1 MSARWEDILR
11 LPEAAYAG
19 GRRVPK
25 TVLTSRAMLTRHE
38 QRTLDKMSRLE
49 HFATV
54 AKGTAQVLSR
64 VDEEHDI
71 QSVIF
76 LRCEMRGDSQAVAEV
91 ARLLHGCFPNPKVIL
106 QEAGGSVAISVALTR
121 KSHAERGATVVYDV
135 VSTGLFDPDDRRYEP
150 FLDSLAFERLPQDD
164 LLSYLE
170 AIASCTRLSQGI
182 VPLGFYPACAPQ
194 DRDRLLLLVAEYR
207 RQQAE
212 VDALATERRG
222 KDVSPNESAR
232 LRMDIRKK
240 EQMSAGTLAEIKR
253 LCAQQ
258 GDCQ

>member
-1 MSARWEDILR
+1 MSVRWEDILR

-49 HFATV
+49 HFATA
-54 AKGTAQVLSR
+54 AKGTTQVLPR
-64 VDEEHDI
+64 VDEEYDI

-76 LRCEMRGDSQAVAEV
+76 LRCEMKGDSQAVAEV
-91 ARLLHGCFPNPKVIL
+91 ARLLHGCFPNPTVII
-106 QEAGGSVAISVALTR
+106 QEAGDSVAISVALTR
-121 KSHAERGATVVYDV
+121 RSHAERGATVVYDV
-135 VSTGLFDPDDRRYEP
+135 ESTGLFDPNDRRYEP

-170 AIASCTRLSQGI
+170 AIASCVRLSQAI

-194 DRDRLLLLVAEYR
+194 DRGRLLQLVADYR
-207 RQQAE
+207 RRQSE
-212 VDALATERRG
+212 VDALETERRD

-232 LRMDIRKK
+232 LRMKIKAARQKLDAAVEEIRGICH
-240 EQMSAGTLAEIKR
+240 A
-253 LCAQQ
+253 
-258 GDCQ
+258 